1 MKTKGIVVGLATCA
15 AVLAMVGIALAAAGS
30 LTRIQE
36 HRDVSSGGT
45 TEGLDFG
52 LGIAASD
59 DGDNVYSVAAND
71 DTVVSFRRN
80 ANGGLV
86 PIDLDRDVSSGG
98 SAEGL
103 DNAIGVDVSPDG
115 ANVYA
120 TGLNDDTVVVFRRN
134 GNGTLTRLEEHRDP
148 SSGGSA
154 EGLDSALGVTV
165 APDGEHVYVAGR
177 DDDTVVLFRRNATN
191 GRLTRVAEYRDP
203 SSGGTVEG
211 LDGARSIAF
220 SPDGARAYV
229 TSQNDDAVVSFRRN
243 ANGALVAIDLDR
255 DVSSG
260 GAAEGLDEVR
270 YVEVSADGE
279 NVYTAA
285 GSDDAVVSFR
295 RQANGSLVRIDEERD
310 VSSGG
315 SAEGLDAA
323 SAIAI
328 SPDGAHVYATAIN
341 DDTVVMFRRAANG
354 GLVRVEEDRD
364 VSSGGSA
371 EGLDGAR
378 YIAVSPDGQN
388 VYATSLNDDTVV
400 VFRRTVPAGPP
411 IR

>member
-59 DGDNVYSVAAND
+59 DGDNVYSVGGSD

-120 TGLNDDTVVVFRRN
+120 TALNDDTVVVFRRN

-148 SSGGSA
+148 SSGGSD
-154 EGLDSALGVTV
+154 EGLDAAHRRNRRARRRARVRGT
-165 APDGEHVYVAGR
+165 GR
-177 DDDTVVLFRRNATN
+177 DDDTVVLFRRNTTN
-191 GRLTRVAEYRDP
+191 GKLIRVTEYRDL

-211 LDGARSIAF
+211 LAGARSIAF
-220 SPDGARAYV
+220 SPDGSRAYV
-229 TSQNDDAVVSFRRN
+229 TGQDDDAVVSFRRN
-243 ANGALVAIDLDR
+243 ANGALIAIDLDR

-260 GAAEGLDEVR
+260 GAAEGLDQVR

-285 GSDDAVVSFR
+285 GNDDAVVSFR

-310 VSSGG
+310 VSSAAARRASTRRARSRSRRTAPTSTPRHRRRHGGDVPPRRERRLGADRGG
-315 SAEGLDAA
+315 S
-323 SAIAI
+323 
-328 SPDGAHVYATAIN
+328 
-341 DDTVVMFRRAANG
+341 RR
-354 GLVRVEEDRD
+354 LVGR
-364 VSSGGSA
+364 
-371 EGLDGAR
+371 
-378 YIAVSPDGQN
+378 
-388 VYATSLNDDTVV
+388 
-400 VFRRTVPAGPP
+400 
-411 IR
+411 